1 MTVTVDRPTT
11 IGSALSD
18 TAASNPAP
26 SAADPRTLVSA
37 EVFDKITRYFAARQ
51 EVTHLYAERAVGQFL
66 VFLKAYAD
74 AQHKPDFGLLL
85 PSGESY
91 RVVPTRP
98 VDAVWH
104 AALQISEPYAAVC
117 EEIAGHFVHHR
128 PILTE
133 AMRDGTAIVYTL
145 AALQATGFQL
155 DMEFWGGEAESCC
168 PPNPPQPG
176 MI

>member
-1 MTVTVDRPTT
+1 MSITTDRPVT
-11 IGSALSD
+11 I
-18 TAASNPAP
+18 
-26 SAADPRTLVSA
+26 AADPRTLVSA
-37 EVFDKITRYFAARQ
+37 EVFDKTTRYFAARQ
-51 EVTHLYAERAVGQFL
+51 EVTQAYAERAVGQFF

-74 AQHKPDFGLLL
+74 AQDNPGFGLLL

-104 AALQISEPYAAVC
+104 AALQISEPYTAAC
-117 EEIAGHFVHHR
+117 TAIAGHYVHHR

-133 AMRDGTAIVYTL
+133 AMRDGTAIDYTL
-145 AALQATGFQL
+145 AALRDTGYL
-155 DMEFWGGEAESCC
+155 VDMEFWAGEAESCC

-176 MI
+176 KA